1 MSEAERIVRNSGLDW
16 PEHLDAMIAAPEHH
30 ALLLEND
37 VVRVL
42 DSLLKPGESTPVHTH
57 RWPSAQYVIG
67 LSDFVRRDGE
77 GNVLVDTRENGSLP
91 AAGTAFWSQPLEP
104 HAVTNVGAS
113 DIRVISVELKGALSK
128 N

>member
-1 MSEAERIVRNSGLDW
+1 MEEAERVASSNNSDS

-30 ALLLEND
+30 ELLLEND

-42 DSLLKPGESTPVHTH
+42 DSLLRPGESTPVHTH

-77 GNVLVDTRENGSLP
+77 GNVLLDTRENGSLP
-91 AAGTAFWSQPLEP
+91 AAGTAFWSQPLQP
-104 HAVTNVGAS
+104 HSVTNVGNS
-113 DIRVISVELKGALSK
+113 DIRVISVEIKG
-128 N
+128 